1 MGGFFFHYKK
11 IWRFLHNNPFGRC
24 VMCRDAHPR
33 NFIEKEMRK
42 MKNKSKKIS
51 ALAMAFALLSTGTAI
66 SHISPRTSNVL
77 TAQAANND
85 IETARNGINALCDM
99 GNAAGTAQ
107 TAGSKGIFAAIISF
121 FTPTA
126 YDIVKVEA
134 NKLLDGIDNRYSTY
148 NAVLDE
154 VGLR

>member
-1 MGGFFFHYKK
+1 
-11 IWRFLHNNPFGRC
+11 
-24 VMCRDAHPR
+24 
-33 NFIEKEMRK
+33 

-51 ALAMAFALLSTGTAI
+51 ALAIAFALLSTGTAI

-77 TAQAANND
+77 TAQAANSD

-99 GNAAGTAQ
+99 GNAAGTAR